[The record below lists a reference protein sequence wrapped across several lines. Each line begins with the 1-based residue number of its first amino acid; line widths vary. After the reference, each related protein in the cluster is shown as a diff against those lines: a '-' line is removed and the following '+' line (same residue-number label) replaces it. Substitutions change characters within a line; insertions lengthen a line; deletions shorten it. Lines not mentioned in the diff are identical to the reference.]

1 MDWDNLR
8 FFLELA
14 RAGTLVGAARR
25 LGVDH
30 TTVARRIQGLEKQ
43 VDAALFAREAGGHRL
58 TEAGRAL
65 LPRVEAME
73 AAFLAVQS
81 AAPGVG
87 TGLHGVVRIGTTEGF
102 GNLVLAAPLARF
114 AQSHP
119 GLVVD
124 LLALPRLVH
133 LSRREADIVISL
145 ERPARGAV
153 IVVKLTDYVLQL
165 YAARN
170 YLAQH
175 APITTPEDLRGHSFV
190 SYVDDL
196 LFSKELQILDEL
208 HRPEHF
214 ALRSTSVLAQF
225 EAVRAGA
232 GLAVLPAFVAAQDPA
247 LQSVLPGQ
255 ARFTHLLDE
264 HARRK
269 QAHGPHAG
277 HLGLPARGGGAAAR
291 GVESGVVAI
300 GLIAACAGRVGASA
314 APPAA
319 PPPAPARRPPFGAVR
334 AARPA
339 ASS

>member
-175 APITTPEDLRGHSFV
+175 APITAPEDLRGHSFV

-208 HRPEHF
+208 HRPGHF

-247 LQSVLPGQ
+247 LQPVLPGQ
-255 ARFTHLLDE
+255 ARFTRTFWMSMPAENKHVARMQATWAYLREAVGQRQGLLN
-264 HARRK
+264 
-269 QAHGPHAG
+269 P
-277 HLGLPARGGGAAAR
+277 
-291 GVESGVVAI
+291 V
-300 GLIAACAGRVGASA
+300 
-314 APPAA
+314 
-319 PPPAPARRPPFGAVR
+319 
-334 AARPA
+334 
-339 ASS
+339 

>member
-153 IVVKLTDYVLQL
+153 VVVKLTDYVLQL
-165 YAARN
+165 YGARS
-170 YLAQH
+170 YLHRH
-175 APITTPEDLRGHSFV
+175 APIHTPDDLRGHTFI

-208 HRPEHF
+208 HRPAHF
-214 ALRSTSVLAQF
+214 ALRSTSILAQY
-225 EAVRAGA
+225 EAARVGA
-232 GLAVLPAFVAAQDPA
+232 GLAVLPAFVAAQDPS
-247 LQSVLPGQ
+247 LVPVLPGV
-255 ARFTHLLDE
+255 ARFQRTFWMSMPGDNKHVARMQATWAFLREAVAAQQGLL
-264 HARRK
+264 
-269 QAHGPHAG
+269 
-277 HLGLPARGGGAAAR
+277 L
-291 GVESGVVAI
+291 
-300 GLIAACAGRVGASA
+300 
-314 APPAA
+314 PPAD
-319 PPPAPARRPPFGAVR
+319 GQ
-334 AARPA
+334 
-339 ASS
+339 

>member
-43 VDAALFAREAGGHRL
+43 VDAALFSREADGHRL
-58 TEAGRAL
+58 SEAGRAL

-87 TGLHGVVRIGTTEGF
+87 PGLHGVVRVGTTEGF
-102 GNLVLAAPLARF
+102 GNLVLAAALAQF
-114 AQSHP
+114 AQAHP

-145 ERPARGAV
+145 ERPARGPV
-153 IVVKLTDYVLQL
+153 IVVKLTDYVLRL
-165 YAARN
+165 YGARS

-175 APITTPEDLRGHSFV
+175 PPIPQAEDLRGHSFI

-208 HRPEHF
+208 HRPGQY
-214 ALRSTSVLAQF
+214 ALRSTSVLAQY

-232 GLAVLPAFVAAQDPA
+232 GLAVLPAFVAAQDAQLVP
-247 LQSVLPGQ
+247 VLPDQ
-255 ARFTHLLDE
+255 ARFTRTFWMSMPAENKHVARMQATWAFLREAVGQRQALL
-264 HARRK
+264 
-269 QAHGPHAG
+269 
-277 HLGLPARGGGAAAR
+277 LPA
-291 GVESGVVAI
+291 
-300 GLIAACAGRVGASA
+300 
-314 APPAA
+314 
-319 PPPAPARRPPFGAVR
+319 
-334 AARPA
+334 
-339 ASS
+339 

>member
-43 VDAALFAREAGGHRL
+43 VDAALFSREADGHRL
-58 TEAGRAL
+58 SEAGRAL

-87 TGLHGVVRIGTTEGF
+87 PGLHGVVRVGTTEGF
-102 GNLVLAAPLARF
+102 GNLVLAAALAQF
-114 AQSHP
+114 AQAHP

-145 ERPARGAV
+145 ERPARGPV
-153 IVVKLTDYVLQL
+153 IVVKLTDYVLRL
-165 YAARN
+165 YGARS

-175 APITTPEDLRGHSFV
+175 PPIAQAEDLRGHSFI

-208 HRPEHF
+208 HRPGQY
-214 ALRSTSVLAQF
+214 ALRSTSVLAQY

-232 GLAVLPAFVAAQDPA
+232 GLAVLPAFVAAQDAQLVP
-247 LQSVLPGQ
+247 VLPDQ
-255 ARFTHLLDE
+255 ARFTRTFWMSMPAENKHVARMQATWAFLREAVGQRQALL
-264 HARRK
+264 
-269 QAHGPHAG
+269 
-277 HLGLPARGGGAAAR
+277 LPA
-291 GVESGVVAI
+291 
-300 GLIAACAGRVGASA
+300 
-314 APPAA
+314 
-319 PPPAPARRPPFGAVR
+319 
-334 AARPA
+334 
-339 ASS
+339 